1 MCDPEGFPIH
11 LDGHKNVEPETL
23 TAEELLRFVGCASAR
38 ACAFTP
44 LALEQAAAA
53 RQLDDGADDAR
64 AYEDA
69 AFTFQAVIG
78 QIQIHRTIEHTKARH
93 NQ

>member
-1 MCDPEGFPIH
+1 MCDPEGYPIH

-23 TAEELLRFVGCASAR
+23 SAEELLRFVGCASAR

-53 RQLDDGADDAR
+53 RELDDGANDAA

-69 AFTFQAVIG
+69 AHAFGLIIG
-78 QIQIHRTIEHTKARH
+78 KAQIHRTIEHTKTST
-93 NQ
+93 